1 MCRGA
6 DKQDSDVS
14 HWTMQNGELMRII
27 AVVTGFMCAMA
38 VTGNSGA
45 GDLPTNPER
54 WFAFRSFRPDSETM
68 EQFGAAGVKVH
79 CIFPANTLCSLA
91 VPYSSYP
98 PVWLGPDRYD
108 FECLDRQIAQV
119 LDANPSARIICMIDL
134 NTPDWWVRAHGRKSG
149 CVDSF
154 YELGRVLATDRWRKD
169 TRTFLETFLR
179 HTEAAHGDAVIA
191 YVLAGGCTTEW
202 QDCSWGEE
210 SASRRAAWQ
219 QWMKDRGKADPVD
232 IPPASVREYLSHE
245 LFRDPVEDGLAV
257 DYWKFCHWLNAETIE
272 YFARAAHEVTQ
283 HRVPVGVYYGYV
295 MEHARNRLL
304 YEGHLEY
311 DRLFRSDALD
321 FFIAPASYSGRPM
334 GGGSGFMQC
343 LASIRHHGKGYVL
356 EIDHRTPTANAKVA
370 EGVILPGYES
380 GWPDAASTI
389 AGLRREFCLAL
400 TSGVSL
406 WWFDM
411 FGGWYAGEGVMEAIT
426 QMRSLWERLATPG
439 QAPAAETALIV
450 DAESLYYLDGRS
462 AFASELLSAQRDG
475 LGRMGAPYDILSFA
489 DVGDMDLS
497 GYKLVLLPGLFVVDD
512 VKKKML
518 EEKVFRDARTVVW
531 VRAPGIITNG
541 RYDPVHVEA
550 LSGIPAGVTELTS
563 RDMGTWTSVLSPG
576 ANLSASTLRTLAGGA
591 GVHLYIDTEEPVY
604 ATENLLAV
612 HTGTGGLRTIHLR
625 QPCGRVTELFSGR
638 VIAGN
643 ATEFTDTLQAP
654 ETVLYELTP

>member
-1 MCRGA
+1 MLNR
-6 DKQDSDVS
+6 VS
-14 HWTMQNGELMRII
+14 VTVLIGMMALAWNSA
-27 AVVTGFMCAMA
+27 AVEATA
-38 VTGNSGA
+38 SP
-45 GDLPTNPER
+45 DR
-54 WFAFRSFRPDSETM
+54 WFAFRSFRPDSATM
-68 EQFGAAGVKVH
+68 DAFGTAGVKVH

-91 VPYSSYP
+91 VPYSLYP

-108 FECLDRQIAQV
+108 FESLDRQIAQV
-119 LDANPSARIICMIDL
+119 LDASPGAKLICMIDL
-134 NTPDWWVRAHGRKSG
+134 NTPDWWVRAHGRQSG

-179 HTEAAHGDAVIA
+179 YTEAAHGDTIIG
-191 YVLAGGCTTEW
+191 YILAGGCTTEW

-210 SASRRAAWQ
+210 SVSRRAAWR
-219 QWMKDRGKADPVD
+219 QWMQNRGKADPVD
-232 IPPASVREYLSHE
+232 IPPASVREHISHE

-272 YFARAAHEVTQ
+272 YFARAAHDITQ

-295 MEHARNRLL
+295 LEHARNRLL

-370 EGVILPGYES
+370 EGVILPGYKS

-400 TSGVSL
+400 TSGTSL

-411 FGGWYAGEGVMEAIT
+411 FGDWYAGEGVMDSIA
-426 QMRSLWERLATPG
+426 QMRGLWERLAAPG
-439 QAPAAETALIV
+439 QAPASETALII

-475 LGRMGAPYDILSFA
+475 LGRIGAPYDILSFA
-489 DVGDMDLS
+489 DLEDVDLS
-497 GYKLVLLPGLFVVDD
+497 RYKLVLLPGLFVVDD
-512 VKKKML
+512 AKKKLL
-518 EEKVFRDARTVVW
+518 EDKVFRGGRVVVW

-541 RYDPVHVEA
+541 RYDPAHVEA
-550 LSGIPAGVTELTS
+550 LSGIPAGVPELTS
-563 RDMGTWTSVLSPG
+563 KDMGDWISVLSPR
-576 ANLSASTLRTLAGGA
+576 ANLPASTLRTLAAGA
-591 GVHLYIDTEEPVY
+591 GVHLYIDTEEPVF
-604 ATENLLAV
+604 ATANLLAV
-612 HTGTGGLRTIHLR
+612 HTGTGGPHTVHLR
-625 QPCGRVTELFSGR
+625 RRCGRVTELFSGR
-638 VIAGN
+638 VVAETT
-643 ATEFTDTLQAP
+643 TEFTDTLHTP
-654 ETVLYELTP
+654 DTVLYELTP